1 MFAVLKT
8 GGKQY
13 KVQSGDVERVEK
25 VVYLFKEKMEV
36 FCDVSLLLL
45 SFFQVTSLS

>member
-13 KVQSGDVERVEK
+13 KVQSGDVLRVENVGDGDQHGCEARRK
-25 VVYLFKEKMEV
+25 RVGRQSAAPPGL
-36 FCDVSLLLL
+36 
-45 SFFQVTSLS
+45 

>member
-13 KVQSGDVERVEK
+13 KVQSGDVLRIESLQLTQVR
-25 VVYLFKEKMEV
+25 LFSSTT
-36 FCDVSLLLL
+36 F
-45 SFFQVTSLS
+45 

>member
-13 KVQSGDVERVEK
+13 KVQSGMSSGSRNWLRTLAK
-25 VVYLFKEKMEV
+25 
-36 FCDVSLLLL
+36 L
-45 SFFQVTSLS
+45 SSSTIF